1 METAIPSGTI
11 VVGVDGS
18 PSAARALEWATDQAV
33 REHRQLTLVHGV
45 GPQGVVWIEQSG
57 PDHRVALD
65 AMRDDAR
72 TVLDA
77 ALAAVLHRAPG
88 LEVHQV
94 LRVADGRQALLEE
107 SKDAAMVVVGSRG
120 RGPVKSLLLG
130 SVGVAVTRHAACPVV
145 VVRPNNPG
153 LVRRGVLVGVDGT
166 APAPETLEFAYR
178 MASLRGL
185 PLTVMHCFWDARPI
199 SPVDEAVGGT
209 AADLEDQ
216 RLLVAES
223 VSGMTEK
230 FPDVHVHT
238 ELARGLA
245 DDCLVRG
252 SGRMEMVVVG
262 FHPAGKVSGLVY
274 GSVASTVLEHAS
286 CVVAVVPEPVPEPA
300 PGSG

>member
-1 METAIPSGTI
+1 METTIPSGTI

-18 PSAARALEWATDQAV
+18 PSAARALEWAIDQAV
-33 REHRQLTLVHGV
+33 HEHRPLTLVHGV
-45 GPQGVVWIEQSG
+45 GPTGVVWIEQSG

-65 AMRDDAR
+65 AVREDAR
-72 TVLDA
+72 KVLDD
-77 ALAAVLHRAPG
+77 ALAAVHHRAPG
-88 LEVHQV
+88 LEVHEA

-153 LVRRGVLVGVDGT
+153 LVRQGVLVGVDGT
-166 APAPETLEFAYR
+166 APATETLEFAYR

-199 SPVDEAVGGT
+199 SPVDEAIGGT
-209 AADLEDQ
+209 TADLEDQ
-216 RLLVAES
+216 RLLLAES

-230 FPDVHVHT
+230 FPDVHVRT
-238 ELARGLA
+238 ELTRGLA
-245 DDCLVRG
+245 DEALVRAG
-252 SGRMEMVVVG
+252 AHMDLVVVG
-262 FHPAGKVSGLVY
+262 AHHGSTMSEIVY
-274 GSVASTVLEHAS
+274 GSVAASVVEHAS
-286 CVVAVVPEPVPEPA
+286 CPVAVVPEP
-300 PGSG
+300 GRR